1 MVVVVRG
8 ISDAS
13 EEERTMLLVL
23 RQKSLV
29 ASVSELFILVV
40 MFNHLVVLVIV
51 REE

>member
-8 ISDAS
+8 ISNAS
-13 EEERTMLLVL
+13 EEVRTLLLVL

-29 ASVSELFILVV
+29 ASASELFILIV
-40 MFNHLVVLVIV
+40 MLNHLMVVIV